1 MSALKRKVRRV
12 LPSWAVAG
20 VLPVCLVLGGFGA
33 PLRAQQIR
41 IRALNARNGK
51 PIAHECI
58 NVSLGSWHGTDILPA
73 TNRDGVAV
81 LDLEGGEV
89 RTEAAC
95 AGWPAR
101 AHRPAGVDTLSVIG
115 DYYVACQ
122 EYGRIS
128 PGEPAT
134 RGLLGQLVPSY
145 PIERIL
151 QSGVSA
157 ANTCGKFRAQA
168 KPGELI
174 LYMRPHSLLE
184 KLRM

>member
-1 MSALKRKVRRV
+1 MRTA
-12 LPSWAVAG
+12 LPSWAVPG

-33 PLRAQQIR
+33 PLKAQQIR

-81 LDLEGGEV
+81 LDLEGDEI

-95 AGWPAR
+95 AGRPAR
-101 AHRPAGVDTLSVIG
+101 VRRPAGVDTLSVIG
-115 DYYVACQ
+115 DYYVVCQ
-122 EYGRIS
+122 EYGTVI
-128 PGEPAT
+128 PGEPAA
-134 RGLLGQLVPSY
+134 RGPLAELAPSY

-151 QSGVSA
+151 QSGISA

-174 LYMRPHSLLE
+174 LYMRPLSFLE